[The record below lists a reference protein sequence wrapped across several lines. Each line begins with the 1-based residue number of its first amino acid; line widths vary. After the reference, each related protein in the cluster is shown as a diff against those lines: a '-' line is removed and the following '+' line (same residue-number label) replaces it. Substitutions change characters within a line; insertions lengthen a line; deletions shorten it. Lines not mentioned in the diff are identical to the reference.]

1 MDPDAAVRLEGVSKA
16 FDDHRVLEGLDL
28 VLLPATTLSVMG
40 GSGTG
45 KTVLLRLV
53 AGLIRPDAGRI
64 VVLGQEIVGLREEA
78 LLPLRRRM
86 GFVFQGA
93 ALFDSLSVFEN
104 VAFPLRE
111 HTRLGEEEIAA
122 RVHRALEMV
131 GLEGAGPLRPAE
143 LSGGMRK
150 RVGIARAIILEPEL
164 ILYDEPTAGLDP
176 TNARLIA
183 ELIGALKARKVSE
196 TAMVVTHD
204 FEFAAT
210 VSDQIAVL
218 HQGRVVEV
226 ADPEA
231 LRASRTPEVQAFLAG
246 ELAQ

>member
-1 MDPDAAVRLEGVSKA
+1 MDPAVQLEGVEKA
-16 FDDHRVLEGLDL
+16 FEGHRVLEGLDL
-28 VLLPATTLSVMG
+28 ALPRGTTLSVMG

-45 KTVLLRLV
+45 KTVLLRLI
-53 AGLIRPDAGRI
+53 AGLIQPDAGRI
-64 VVLGQEIVGLREEA
+64 QVLGEEIVGLREEA
-78 LLPLRRRM
+78 LLPIRRRM

-111 HTRLGEEEIAA
+111 HTALGEAAIAD

-131 GLEGAGPLRPAE
+131 GLERVDHLPPAE

-150 RVGIARAIILEPEL
+150 RVGIARALVLDPEL
-164 ILYDEPTAGLDP
+164 VLYDEPTAGLDP
-176 TNARLIA
+176 ANARLIA
-183 ELIGALKARKVSE
+183 ELIGVLKARKVSE

-210 VSDQIAVL
+210 VSDQIGLL
-218 HQGRVVEV
+218 HRGRLVEV

-231 LRASRTPEVQAFLAG
+231 LRASATPEVRAFLAG
-246 ELAQ
+246 EVAR

>member
-1 MDPDAAVRLEGVSKA
+1 MDPAVQLEGVWKT
-16 FDDHRVLEGLDL
+16 FEGHRVLEGLDL
-28 VLLPATTLSVMG
+28 VLPRGATLSVMG

-53 AGLIRPDAGRI
+53 AGLIQPDAGRI
-64 VVLGQEIVGLREEA
+64 QALGEEIVGLREEA

-111 HTRLGEEEIAA
+111 HTALGEAAIAD

-131 GLEGAGPLRPAE
+131 GLEGVDRLPPAE

-150 RVGIARAIILEPEL
+150 RVGIARALILDPEL
-164 ILYDEPTAGLDP
+164 VLYDEPTAGLDP
-176 TNARLIA
+176 ANARLIA
-183 ELIGALKARKVSE
+183 ELIGALKARRVSE

-210 VSDQIAVL
+210 VSDQVALL
-218 HQGRVVEV
+218 HRGRLVEV

-231 LRASRTPEVQAFLAG
+231 LRTSATPEVRAFLAG
-246 ELAQ
+246 ELAR